1 MPGSQPRARER
12 IGSLTME
19 RLRITYAKSEGLR
32 YTGNLD
38 VHKIW
43 ERLLRRA
50 RLPLAYSQGFHPQ
63 PRINQ
68 AAPLPL
74 GLISR
79 VEMVD
84 IWLEEDIPLDVVT
97 QSLVKT
103 APPGLEINNVTLVD
117 PRAPALPTVVRS
129 SQYLVTLLDRV
140 EPEVLQACLDAIIS
154 SAELV
159 RERRGKTYNLRP
171 LIEDLAIEPVEDGQV
186 RLRMNLAAR
195 ESATGRPDEVLLA
208 MGLDPFAAR
217 IERTQLILEPSS
229 SSFN

>member
-1 MPGSQPRARER
+1 MER
-12 IGSLTME
+12 I
-19 RLRITYAKSEGLR
+19 RITYAKTEGLR
-32 YTGNLD
+32 YTSNLD
-38 VHKIW
+38 VHKVW

-84 IWLEEDIPLDVVT
+84 IWLEDDIPLDQVE
-97 QSLVKT
+97 QALIKS
-103 APPGLEINNVTLVD
+103 APPGMDIKSVALVD

-129 SQYLVTLLDRV
+129 ARYLATLLDPIDPI
-140 EPEVLQACLDAIIS
+140 ELQSRLDNLLTS
-154 SAELV
+154 TELV
-159 RERRGKTYNLRP
+159 RDRRGKRYDLRP
-171 LIEDLAIEPVEDGQV
+171 LIENVSVESLAGGLATVDI
-186 RLRMNLAAR
+186 RLSVR

-217 IERTQLILEPSS
+217 IERTELILEPWPIREA
-229 SSFN
+229 